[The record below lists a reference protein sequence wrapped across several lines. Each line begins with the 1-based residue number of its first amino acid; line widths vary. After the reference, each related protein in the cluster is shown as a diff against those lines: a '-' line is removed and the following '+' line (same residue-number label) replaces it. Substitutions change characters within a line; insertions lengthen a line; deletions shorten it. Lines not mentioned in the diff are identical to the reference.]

1 MSNGPIA
8 GSSKPTSLDS
18 NNLERRL
25 ARAVVSLVRSHQE
38 AMRRHR
44 AIVITVFV
52 DRKTGEIRESFVV
65 AGKE

>member
-1 MSNGPIA
+1 MASVPIT
-8 GSSKPTSLDS
+8 GKSKTPSLDG

-38 AMRRHR
+38 AMRLHR

-65 AGKE
+65 AGRE

>member
-1 MSNGPIA
+1 MPNTPIA
-8 GSSKPTSLDS
+8 GRSKTPSPDR

-38 AMRRHR
+38 AMHRHR

-52 DRKTGEIRESFVV
+52 DRITGEIRESFVV
-65 AGKE
+65 AGRE